1 MAFIA
6 ECPFCHIKLQKV
18 PDYREGS
25 SVECPRC
32 KNLFTLTVMIS
43 PPKPRASTP
52 KIVVPKV
59 APVPAAMPAPA
70 PVLTPADLP
79 VVPHHLEPAPPAP
92 AREMP
97 RRVVAAPSIPE
108 VRAVEAHQD
117 SLPRAKP
124 VHNVGV
130 AA

>member
-43 PPKPRASTP
+43 PPKPRASAP
-52 KIVVPKV
+52 KIVVAKV
-59 APVPAAMPAPA
+59 APAPAAMR
-70 PVLTPADLP
+70 AD
-79 VVPHHLEPAPPAP
+79 
-92 AREMP
+92 
-97 RRVVAAPSIPE
+97 RRTFGSG
-108 VRAVEAHQD
+108 
-117 SLPRAKP
+117 S
-124 VHNVGV
+124 
-130 AA
+130 

>member
-1 MAFIA
+1 FIPAASAAIQPDCHRLKLTPLNLFSLREMSSVRTTTWGDPRAMSAEERATIMAFIA

-25 SVECPRC
+25 SLECPRC

-59 APVPAAMPAPA
+59 A
-70 PVLTPADLP
+70 
-79 VVPHHLEPAPPAP
+79 
-92 AREMP
+92 
-97 RRVVAAPSIPE
+97 
-108 VRAVEAHQD
+108 
-117 SLPRAKP
+117 
-124 VHNVGV
+124 
-130 AA
+130 